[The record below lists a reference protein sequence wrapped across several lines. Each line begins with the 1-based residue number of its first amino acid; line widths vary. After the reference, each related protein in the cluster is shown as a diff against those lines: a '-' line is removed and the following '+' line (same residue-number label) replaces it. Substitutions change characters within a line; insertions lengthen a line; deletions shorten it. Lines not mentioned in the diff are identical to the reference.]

1 MSKLHEAK
9 DKNNQQTEK
18 IENIGVADIQNQVND
33 VCGLQ
38 ETCEQSDKDQWSTAK
53 VIDKL
58 FLCLINVEENR
69 LRKYLQQAKCLIY
82 RIPIYQPTPSFIINI
97 TDLTDKIKQELANS
111 DDESLHDILTEA
123 IARIFECVNKRYFN
137 LSVRHLLKWELRE

>member
-18 IENIGVADIQNQVND
+18 IANRELADTQSQVNH
-33 VCGLQ
+33 VCELQ
-38 ETCEQSDKDQWSTAK
+38 EICKESDNDQWSTGRI
-53 VIDKL
+53 IDEL
-58 FLCLINVEENR
+58 FLCLMNVEEDQR
-69 LRKYLQQAKCLIY
+69 RKYLQHANYLIY

-97 TDLTDKIKQELANS
+97 IDLTDKIKQELENS
-111 DDESLHDILTEA
+111 SDESLNDILTEA